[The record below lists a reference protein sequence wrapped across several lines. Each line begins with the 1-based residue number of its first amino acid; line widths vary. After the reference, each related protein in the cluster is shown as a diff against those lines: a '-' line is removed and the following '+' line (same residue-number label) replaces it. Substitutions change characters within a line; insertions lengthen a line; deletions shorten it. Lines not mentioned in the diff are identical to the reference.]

1 VSRKIAG
8 YRLGERLGQGSAGAV
23 YLARDEQLH
32 YQVAVKV
39 LGPDPARDLADT
51 LVHEVRTAAALE
63 HPHIIPVFD
72 AGDEDGTAY
81 IVMRYARGG
90 DARSL
95 LRRRGALPLAH
106 AWRIIAQVASALDAA
121 HAQGL
126 VHRDVKPANI
136 LFDAADTVAGRR
148 PGPGGDR
155 VPAHAYLSDFGV
167 GRVFPPGL
175 VTGAEQLT
183 DALDYLA
190 PEQIEGD
197 VLDGRADLY
206 ALACTSF
213 ELLCGAPPFG
223 AEQGLT
229 LMYSH
234 LYAPPPVAAARRAGL
249 PAAVDPVLA
258 RALAKDPAGRYPSC
272 GRFAAEL
279 RAALGLGSVLRAG
292 PAPSP
297 GQTRPG
303 PARVAA
309 APPAPAQ
316 AKPGQAKPGH
326 AQPPKT
332 QPHPAQPHPAQP
344 RSAQPQ
350 PRSAQPWSA
359 QYPPTQPNPAGPGR
373 PAPASL
379 TGASMLLAPAP
390 GEFTPAPLSR
400 DVAPTA
406 APAGDWPAETA
417 DWPGPGPEPGA
428 HPPATAPPA
437 TPPPARR
444 GLTGRAGL
452 RPAMAAAAVLV
463 VIIGVVAAFALSRHQ
478 APGHAAAGT
487 PASPRTSPTALPSSP
502 SSSPPPASR
511 QAAALDT
518 LLISSSTARTALHR
532 AVKQVAGCVNL
543 AGAIGELQD
552 VVNQRSTEYSRATAL
567 IVSALPDGAKVKSKL
582 TTALSLSLK
591 ADQDYLTWA
600 RQQRASGCTPTSQS
614 GSYNAAFSA
623 SQRADAA
630 KEAFVQA
637 WNPVATRFG
646 LAQNSARDI

>member
-8 YRLGERLGQGSAGAV
+8 YRLGERLGQGSTGAV
-23 YLARDEQLH
+23 YLARDERLH

-39 LGPDPARDLADT
+39 LAPDPARDIADT
-51 LVHEVRTAAALE
+51 LIHEVRTAAALE

-72 AGDEDGTAY
+72 AGDEDGTPY
-81 IVMRYARGG
+81 VVMRYARGG

-95 LRRRGALPLAH
+95 LRRHGALPLAH

-155 VPAHAYLSDFGV
+155 APAHAYLSDFGV
-167 GRVFPPGL
+167 GRIFPPGL

-197 VLDGRADLY
+197 ILDGRADLY

-229 LMYSH
+229 LMYSQ

-258 RALAKDPAGRYPSC
+258 RALAKDPADRYPSC

-279 RAALGLGSVLRAG
+279 RAALGLGSVLRAS
-292 PAPSP
+292 PAPLP

-303 PARVAA
+303 PARVA
-309 APPAPAQ
+309 
-316 AKPGQAKPGH
+316 
-326 AQPPKT
+326 
-332 QPHPAQPHPAQP
+332 PAQP
-344 RSAQPQ
+344 
-350 PRSAQPWSA
+350 
-359 QYPPTQPNPAGPGR
+359 GPGR

-379 TGASMLLAPAP
+379 AGGSMLLAPAA

-400 DVAPTA
+400 DVTPAP
-406 APAGDWPAETA
+406 PSGDWPAETA
-417 DWPGPGPEPGA
+417 DWAGPGPEPGA
-428 HPPATAPPA
+428 RPPVS
-437 TPPPARR
+437 PPPARR
-444 GLTGRAGL
+444 GPRGL
-452 RPAMAAAAVLV
+452 RPALAVAAVLV
-463 VIIGVVAAFALSRHQ
+463 VITGVAAAFALSRHH

-487 PASPRTSPTALPSSP
+487 PASPRTSPPASSSSP
-502 SSSPPPASR
+502 ASSSPPPAAR

-532 AVKQVAGCVNL
+532 AVKQVAGCADL
-543 AGAIGELQD
+543 PGAISDLQG
-552 VVNQRSTEYSRATAL
+552 VVNQRSTEYSRASAL
-567 IVSALPDGAKVKSKL
+567 MVSALPAGAKVKSKL

-600 RQQRASGCTPTSQS
+600 RQQRANGCTPTGQS
-614 GSYNAAFSA
+614 GTYNAAFSA

-637 WNPVATRFG
+637 WNPVAARFG
-646 LAQNSARDI
+646 LAQNSARNI